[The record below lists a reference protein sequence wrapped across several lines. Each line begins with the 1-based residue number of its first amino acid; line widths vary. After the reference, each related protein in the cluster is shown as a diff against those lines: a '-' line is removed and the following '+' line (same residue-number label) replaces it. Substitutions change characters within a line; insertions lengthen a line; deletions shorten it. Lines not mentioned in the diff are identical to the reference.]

1 MTKLEEVLNK
11 IAKWKT
17 KQNTIT
23 DMRISPVSGFTGFP
37 SPWFCYSKSS
47 RLFSLFRSNYFT
59 KGRITVEPPPMAAAK
74 TDVPTAH
81 CSDPL
86 SPMLF
91 DQCLIK
97 RTKKKTYKQTRYGAN
112 LSNKQYQWST
122 SRPRIWTVFRANS
135 FKGQETRHCRHWYKG
150 ELTRCSLKT
159 LLLDCGGDFSSFL
172 SRNRKEIKL

>member
-1 MTKLEEVLNK
+1 MLNK

-23 DMRISPVSGFTGFP
+23 DMRISPVSGFTGLP
-37 SPWFCYSKSS
+37 SPWFWFSKSS
-47 RLFSLFRSNYFT
+47 RLFCLFRSNYFT

-91 DQCLIK
+91 DQSLIK
-97 RTKKKTYKQTRYGAN
+97 RTKKKKLINRHGTVPICQTNNTSEVLPDRESE
-112 LSNKQYQWST
+112 LSLVQILSKA
-122 SRPRIWTVFRANS
+122 R
-135 FKGQETRHCRHWYKG
+135 K
-150 ELTRCSLKT
+150 
-159 LLLDCGGDFSSFL
+159 LDIVDTD
-172 SRNRKEIKL
+172 IKAS